1 MIFHQ
6 SYFIVVIFH
15 LNSNTT
21 LAVVGSRKATSYSYK
36 ALDFLFSQFNRR
48 FTIVSGLAKGADS
61 MAHELAIQHHHA
73 TIAVLG
79 FGHLT
84 HYPKETYILRQKLKL
99 ITYQSVNIYLS
110 NQ

>member
-1 MIFHQ
+1 
-6 SYFIVVIFH
+6 
-15 LNSNTT
+15 
-21 LAVVGSRKATSYSYK
+21 
-36 ALDFLFSQFNRR
+36 
-48 FTIVSGLAKGADS
+48 